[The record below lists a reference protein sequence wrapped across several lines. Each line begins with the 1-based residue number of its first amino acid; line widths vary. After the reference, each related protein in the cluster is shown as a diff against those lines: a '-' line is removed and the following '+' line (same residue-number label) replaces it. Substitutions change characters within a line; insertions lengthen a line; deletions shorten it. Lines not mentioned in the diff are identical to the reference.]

1 MKSHVIATI
10 RIRDYNKKKSMKA
23 MKENSTT
30 HGNYDVAIVSM
41 ETHASMNGT

>member
-1 MKSHVIATI
+1 
-10 RIRDYNKKKSMKA
+10 MKA

-41 ETHASMNGT
+41 ETQVSKLDINKYGLLLNARTL